1 MKKFYKTANL
11 IMAMVLAIFFLT
23 SIPSVGQTKPKV
35 PCLEHFTASTCPP
48 CASFNPAFAGYL
60 SGFAGKYTIIR
71 YQMYWPG
78 TGDPYYFAESR
89 KRRDYY
95 TVTGVPGL
103 ICNGA
108 KQMPYA
114 QSFSVARMQ
123 ELLTLYTGMEIGIN
137 ASVNADKIVTATITI
152 TPEIGYQAGLVTQI
166 VVMEGVTTQNVGT
179 NGEIAFDHVA
189 MGFMPNA
196 NGTVLGALVPG
207 QPVTLTYTL
216 DMKTTHNET
225 ANDLIVAAFVQ
236 NNTTKEVVQSKM
248 ENVTHSFV
256 DYQANFDVF
265 DNDYNPVPGGKVFLT
280 YYGEKIIDQNGAVQF
295 NGVFPGTFAYR
306 VDASGYYGTG
316 GEITVGNGPFKGEVL
331 IEKPDLFFYQDFNNN
346 AVPEG
351 WSAVKTNGFYLEGSG
366 TGSLV
371 FYKPN
376 AGDDESYLILPAVNL
391 NQSGLF
397 SFKAGNQYGNP
408 VAKIGIVTTEP
419 VPGTDGTSGIVVT
432 GFTELYSANI
442 NMLTGFRVFGFPIPE
457 TIGNQLL
464 AIKYVGPTL
473 SYFELDQIAIL
484 EDNPGVKVQFLVT
497 DQDDK
502 PLTNTFVTL
511 QGKTITNN
519 THGYASFRDTD
530 PGSYTYI
537 VTYKDEQIETGIL
550 KVDEEMMKHIRH
562 NTSSVED
569 LEKILSF
576 NAFPNPTNGKF
587 VVTGI
592 TSGTLTVIN
601 LNGQTVLNRPV
612 LNGDTIDLTGL
623 AEGTFLIRFTDEKS
637 TKYQKILIK
646 K

>member
-1 MKKFYKTANL
+1 MKKIYKTTNL
-11 IMAMVLAIFFLT
+11 IMVMILALFLLT
-23 SIPSVGQTKPKV
+23 NVPSVGQTKPKV

-114 QSFSVARMQ
+114 QSFSVARME
-123 ELLTLYTGMEIGIN
+123 ELLTLFTGMEIGIT

-152 TPEIGYQAGLVTQI
+152 TPEIGYEAGLVAQI

-196 NGTVLGALVPG
+196 NGTALAALVPG

-248 ENVTHSFV
+248 ENVTHPFV
-256 DYQANFDVF
+256 DYQASFDVF

-280 YYGEKIIDQNGAVQF
+280 YYGEKIIDQNGGVQF
-295 NGVFPGTFAYR
+295 NGVFPGSYSYK
-306 VDASGYYGTG
+306 VDASGYYGTE
-316 GEITVGNGPFKGEVL
+316 GEITVGSGPYKGEVL

-346 AVPEG
+346 MVPEG
-351 WSAVKTNGFYLEGSG
+351 WTTVTTNSFLIGG
-366 TGSLV
+366 TGTGTIV

-376 AGDDESYLILPAVNL
+376 AGDDESYLILPRVNM

-397 SFKAGNQYGNP
+397 SFKAGNQFGNP
-408 VAKIGIVTTEP
+408 VAKVGIVTTAP
-419 VPGTDGTSGIVVT
+419 VPGTEGTSDIQVT
-432 GFTELYSANI
+432 GFTELYSATI
-442 NMLTGFRVFGFPIPE
+442 NMMSGFRVFGFPLPE
-457 TIGNQLL
+457 TVGNQQL
-464 AIKYVGPTL
+464 AIKYVGSTG
-473 SYFELDQIAIL
+473 SFFELDQIAIL
-484 EDNPGVKVQFLVT
+484 EDNPGVRVQFLVT
-497 DQDDK
+497 DQNDQ
-502 PLTNTFVTL
+502 PLANTNVTL
-511 QGKTITNN
+511 QGKTAANN
-519 THGYASFRDTD
+519 SHGYATFRDTD

-537 VTYKDEQIETGIL
+537 VTYKSEQIAVGTLNVE
-550 KVDEEMMKHIRH
+550 EEMVKKISH

-569 LEKILSF
+569 PVKIVSF
-576 NAFPNPTNGKF
+576 SVYPNPASGKF
-587 VVTGI
+587 VISGI
-592 TSGTLTVIN
+592 TQGTLTVMN
-601 LNGQTVLNRPV
+601 LNGQTILNRLV
-612 LNGDTIDLTGL
+612 TDGETIDLTGV
-623 AEGTFLIRFTDEKS
+623 AEGTYLIRFTDEKAS
-637 TKYQKILIK
+637 QYQKVLIRK
-646 K
+646 

>member
-1 MKKFYKTANL
+1 MKKFYKTTNL
-11 IMAMVLAIFFLT
+11 ILVMVLTLFLLT
-23 SIPSVGQTKPKV
+23 GIPTVGQTKPKV

-48 CASFNPAFAGYL
+48 CSAFNPVFAGYL

-108 KQMPYA
+108 KQLPYA
-114 QSFSVARMQ
+114 QSFSVARME
-123 ELLTLYTGMEIGIN
+123 ELLTLYTGMEIGIT

-152 TPEIGYQAGLVTQI
+152 TPEIGYEAGLVTQI

-179 NGEIAFDHVA
+179 NGEVAFDHVA

-196 NGTVLGALVPG
+196 NGTVLAELVPG

-248 ENVTHSFV
+248 ENVTHPFV
-256 DYQANFDVF
+256 DYQANFEVF

-295 NGVFPGTFAYR
+295 NGVFPGTFVYR
-306 VDASGYYGTG
+306 ADASGYYGTE
-316 GEITVGNGPFKGEVL
+316 GEITVGNGPYKGEVL

-366 TGSLV
+366 TGTLV

-376 AGDDESYLILPAVNL
+376 DGDDESYLILPPVNM
-391 NQSGLF
+391 NQSGIF
-397 SFKAGNQYGNP
+397 SFRAGNQAGNP

-419 VPGTDGTSGIVVT
+419 VPGTDGTSGIQVT
-432 GFTELYSANI
+432 GFTELYSATI
-442 NMLTGFRVFGFPIPE
+442 NMMTGFRVFGFPIPE
-457 TIGNQLL
+457 TVGNQLL
-464 AIKYVGPTL
+464 AIKYLGPTL

-484 EDNPGVKVQFLVT
+484 EDNPGMKVQFLVT

-502 PLTNTFVTL
+502 PLANTVVTL
-511 QGKTITNN
+511 QGKTIANN

-537 VTYKDEQIETGIL
+537 VTYKNEQIETGIL
-550 KVDEEMMKHIRH
+550 TVEGEMVKHIRH

-569 LEKILSF
+569 PAKIVTF
-576 NAFPNPTNGKF
+576 TAFPNPTNGKF
-587 VVTGI
+587 VVSGI
-592 TSGTLTVIN
+592 TSGTLTVMN

-612 LNGDTIDLTGL
+612 VNGNTIDLTGL
-623 AEGTFLIRFTDEKS
+623 AEGTFLIRFTDGNS
-637 TKYQKILIK
+637 SKYQKILIRK
-646 K
+646 